1 MPIVTCKCGKSFNAR
16 QADLDRGW
24 GRFCS
29 KSCAKRKQ
37 PIARRRRRLV
47 DQSNEPVFCAEC
59 GGSEATAELID
70 VRLQGLI
77 LNRDQLVA
85 WTSEAEV
92 EQIEADADLRAIEVG
107 YIEAPHNWQA
117 DERRAYQE
125 STGFPFGGA

>member
-1 MPIVTCKCGKSFNAR
+1 MTTDIITFEIVFDSGYGEIANVPARFNI
-16 QADLDRGW
+16 D
-24 GRFCS
+24 
-29 KSCAKRKQ
+29 
-37 PIARRRRRLV
+37 
-47 DQSNEPVFCAEC
+47 
-59 GGSEATAELID
+59 SEIPAELID

-77 LNRDQLVA
+77 LNRDQLIA

-92 EQIEADADLRAIEVG
+92 EQIEADADIRAIEDG